1 MNKKLRLGIVGCGV
15 ISRIYMGNLAKS
27 QWVEVIAVA
36 DLFVEK
42 ARELADQFDVAK
54 ACGVEELLADPAV
67 EMVVNLTVPKAHYEI
82 NIKALAAGKHVYCE
96 KPLAMSFAD
105 ARKSLEFAESKG
117 LMLGCAPDTI
127 LGSPLQTCLK
137 VIEEGWIGKPLAATT
152 NFLCSGHELWH
163 PSPEFFYKPGGCPMM
178 DIGPY
183 YVTAMVMLLGAVS
196 KVSCFAK
203 KSFDQRVVRSSPN
216 AGQIIDVETFTHYA
230 GIMEFQNGVIANINT
245 SYDVWLAN
253 LPFLEI
259 YGSAGVLIVPDP
271 NFFQGEVKVF
281 RGESMV
287 DAIKGL
293 PMGEA
298 LEKIHSPSMF
308 DYFRVIPQPYHMDQ
322 GNLRGLGV
330 VDMAKSLVEGR
341 KHRMAAE
348 LACHVTEV
356 LSAFGES
363 AREER
368 IVRMTSTY
376 GGMTRLPEGTGIFE
390 KPD

>member
-1 MNKKLRLGIVGCGV
+1 MKKLRLGVVGCGV

-27 QWVEVIAVA
+27 RWVEVIAVA
-36 DLFVEK
+36 DLFIEK
-42 ARELADQFDVAK
+42 ARELADQFGVAK
-54 ACGVEELLADPAV
+54 VCTVEELLADPDV
-67 EMVVNLTVPKAHYEI
+67 DMVVNLTVPKAHFDI
-82 NIKALAAGKHVYCE
+82 NMQALAAGKHVYCE

-105 ARKSLEFAESKG
+105 AQKSLEFAQSKG

-127 LGSPLQTCLK
+127 LSSPLQTCLK

-163 PSPEFFYKPGGCPMM
+163 PTPEFFYKPGGCPMM

-203 KSFDQRVVRSSPN
+203 KSLPRRVVRSQPN
-216 AGQIIDVETFTHYA
+216 AGQIIDVETYTHYS
-230 GIMEFQNGVIANINT
+230 GIMEFRSGVIANINT
-245 SYDVWLAN
+245 SYDVWISS

-293 PMGEA
+293 PMEDA
-298 LEKIHSPSMF
+298 LEKIHSPEMF
-308 DYFRVIPQPYHMDQ
+308 DYFRTIPQPYNMDQ

-356 LSAFGES
+356 LSAFGTS
-363 AREER
+363 ASEER
-368 IVRMTSTY
+368 VVRMVSTY
-376 GGMTRLPEGTGIFE
+376 DGMTRLPEGEGIFE
-390 KPD
+390 RLD

>member
-1 MNKKLRLGIVGCGV
+1 MKKLRLGVVGCGV
-15 ISRIYMGNLAKS
+15 ICKFYMGNLAGS
-27 QWVEVIAVA
+27 TWVEVVAVA
-36 DLFVEK
+36 DVIPEK
-42 ARELADQFDVAK
+42 AREMAALFNVPK
-54 ACGVEELLADPAV
+54 ACSVDELLADPAV
-67 EMVVNLTVPKAHYEI
+67 EMVVNLTVPKAHFEI
-82 NIKALAAGKHVYCE
+82 NMAALQAGKHVYCE

-105 ARKSLEFAESKG
+105 AQKSLALSEEKG

-152 NFLCSGHELWH
+152 NFVCSGHELWH
-163 PSPEFFYKPGGCPMM
+163 PNPAYFYQPGGCPMM

-183 YVTAMVMLLGAVS
+183 YVTAMVMLLGAVE

-203 KSFDQRVVRSSPN
+203 KSFDQRVVRSAPN
-216 AGQIIDVETFTHYA
+216 AGQIIDADTYSHYS
-230 GIMEFQNGVIANINT
+230 GIMTFKSGVIANINT
-245 SYDVWLAN
+245 SYDIWISN

-259 YGSAGVLIVPDP
+259 YGSAGALIVPDP

-293 PMGEA
+293 PMDDA
-298 LEKIHSPSMF
+298 LLKIHSEEMF
-308 DYFRVIPQPYHMDQ
+308 DYFRIIPQPYHMDQ

-330 VDMAKSLVEGR
+330 VDMAKSLVEKR
-341 KHRMAAE
+341 PHRMSAQ

-356 LSAFGES
+356 LSSFGQS

-368 IVRMTSTY
+368 VIRMTSTY
-376 GGMTRLPEGTGIFE
+376 GGMTRRPEGTGIFE
-390 KPD
+390 ILD

>member
-1 MNKKLRLGIVGCGV
+1 MKKLRLGVVGCGV

-27 QWVEVIAVA
+27 RWVEVIAVA
-36 DLFVEK
+36 DLFIEK
-42 ARELADQFDVAK
+42 ARELAGQFGVAK
-54 ACGVEELLADPAV
+54 VCTVEELLADPDV
-67 EMVVNLTVPKAHYEI
+67 DMVVNLTVPKAHFDI
-82 NIKALAAGKHVYCE
+82 NMQALAAGKHVYCE

-105 ARKSLEFAESKG
+105 AQKSLEFAQSKG

-127 LGSPLQTCLK
+127 LSSPLQTCLK

-163 PSPEFFYKPGGCPMM
+163 PTPEFFYKPGGCPMM

-203 KSFDQRVVRSSPN
+203 KSLPRRVVRSQPN
-216 AGQIIDVETFTHYA
+216 AGQIIDVETYTHYS
-230 GIMEFQNGVIANINT
+230 GIMEFRSGVIANINT
-245 SYDVWLAN
+245 SYDVWISS

-293 PMGEA
+293 PMEDA
-298 LEKIHSPSMF
+298 LEKIHSPEMF
-308 DYFRVIPQPYHMDQ
+308 DYFRTIPQPYNMDQ

-356 LSAFGES
+356 LSAFGTS
-363 AREER
+363 AGEER
-368 IVRMTSTY
+368 VVRMVSTY
-376 GGMTRLPEGTGIFE
+376 DGMTRLPEGEGIFE
-390 KPD
+390 RLD